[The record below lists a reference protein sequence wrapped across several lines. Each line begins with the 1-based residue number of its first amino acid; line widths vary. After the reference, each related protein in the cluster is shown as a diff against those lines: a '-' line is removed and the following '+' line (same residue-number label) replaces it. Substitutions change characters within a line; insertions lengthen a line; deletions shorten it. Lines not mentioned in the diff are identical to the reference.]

1 MKFMIEE
8 DLYVEPTEKVLNA
21 IKTAME
27 TIGRERFIIRVKI
40 EDAKIDEWMKRIEYI
55 PMKVVYEACR
65 INMENNKPYNS
76 LQKVVEG
83 AKIIIK
89 GKRGME
95 EEAKVEKKVTVEE
108 ERRTR
113 MERYVFRYMMTRSII
128 LLLTMIPLIV
138 LGYLLGKMIS
148 EFYAGIGMTIGIFLW
163 LIIITTYLLTKKD
176 KYKI

>member
-1 MKFMIEE
+1 MIEE
-8 DLYVEPTEKVLNA
+8 DLYVEPTEKVLNV

-27 TIGRERFIIRVKI
+27 TIGRERFIIRVKV
-40 EDAKIDEWMKRIEYI
+40 EDAKINDWMKRIEYI
-55 PMKVVYEACR
+55 PIRVVYEACR

-76 LQKVVEG
+76 LQNVVEG

-89 GKRGME
+89 GKRGVE
-95 EEAKVEKKVTVEE
+95 ERSKVKRKMTVEE
-108 ERRTR
+108 EKRAR

-138 LGYLLGKMIS
+138 LGYFLGKMIS
-148 EFYAGIGMTIGIFLW
+148 EFYAGIGMTIGILIW
-163 LIIITTYLLTKKD
+163 LIIITAYLLTKKD